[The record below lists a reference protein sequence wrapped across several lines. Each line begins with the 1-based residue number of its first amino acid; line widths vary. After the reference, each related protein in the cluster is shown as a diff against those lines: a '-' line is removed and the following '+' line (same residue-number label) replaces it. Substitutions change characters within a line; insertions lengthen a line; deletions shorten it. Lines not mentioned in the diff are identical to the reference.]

1 VRAFVVRLAFGK
13 AFVTIKT
20 QRIGCSASI
29 LATGERT
36 MSERPPANFETIV
49 TIFVNQ
55 AYMGL
60 GALKDE
66 EGDPI
71 IELPLAKHA
80 IDLLGVLE
88 EKTKGNLTAP
98 ERNFLENTLY
108 EVRMRYL
115 RIAQNP
121 PQKKPKP
128 EPSPDA
134 APNEATSAPSEE
146 PPDAS

>member
-1 VRAFVVRLAFGK
+1 
-13 AFVTIKT
+13 
-20 QRIGCSASI
+20 
-29 LATGERT
+29 
-36 MSERPPANFETIV
+36 MIV
-49 TIFVNQ
+49 SIFVNQ

-60 GALKDE
+60 GAMSDDD
-66 EGDPI
+66 GDPI

-98 ERNFLENTLY
+98 ERNYLENTLY

-115 RIAQNP
+115 RVSQNP

-128 EPSPDA
+128 DTSDQTAGTDAPPEPTPQ
-134 APNEATSAPSEE
+134 EE
-146 PPDAS
+146 PPDEP